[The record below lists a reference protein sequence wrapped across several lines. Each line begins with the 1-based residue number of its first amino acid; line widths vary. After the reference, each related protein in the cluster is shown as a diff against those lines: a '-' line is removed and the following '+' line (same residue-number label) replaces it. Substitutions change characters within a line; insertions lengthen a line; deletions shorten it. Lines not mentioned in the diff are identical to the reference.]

1 MHPEKENKI
10 LYKKNALWNKTLL
23 KRAGKKQTLSEAQLQ
38 YDKSLTEMD
47 QTTTLEVN
55 KIQDGEQFYWGKKF
69 FWIKVEN

>member
-1 MHPEKENKI
+1 M
-10 LYKKNALWNKTLL
+10 L

-55 KIQDGEQFYWGKKF
+55 KIQDGEQFYWGKKN